1 MSTVVS
7 ADRDTEPAANTV
19 ERQEKPAASGRGILG
34 QAALYAILLLGSAI
48 MLLPLIWMVSTA
60 SKPIEE
66 TIIPEFRLIPGEFL
80 LPENLVKAFQRVPM
94 ILYFRNSVIVTAAV
108 TAGRVLLCALAGYSF
123 AKFTYR
129 GRDLLF
135 ALVLSTMM
143 IPFYVVVIPLY
154 IVVYQLGW
162 LNNLIA
168 LIVPGLVTAFGVFL
182 LRQFMMGV
190 PSELIDAARI
200 DGASEPRTF
209 VTIVLPLTKPA
220 LVTLAIFTFMST
232 WDDYVW
238 PLLVITR
245 QDLLTV
251 PLGLAAFTQEYI
263 TYYNELMAAA
273 LIGMAPTFLV
283 FLIFQREFVEGV
295 SLSGIKG

>member
-1 MSTVVS
+1 MSTIVS
-7 ADRDTEPAANTV
+7 ADRDSEPAGTAV
-19 ERQEKPAASGRGILG
+19 DWQRKPTASGRWIFG
-34 QAALYAILLLGSAI
+34 QAALYATLLLGSVV
-48 MLLPLIWMVSTA
+48 MLLPLIWMLSTA

-66 TIIPEFRLIPGEFL
+66 TIIPEFRLIPGQFL
-80 LPENLVKAFQRVPM
+80 LLENLTKAFQRVPM
-94 ILYFRNSVIVTAAV
+94 ILYFRNSIIVTAAV
-108 TAGRVLLCALAGYSF
+108 TAGRVFLCALAGYSF

-129 GRDLLF
+129 GRDMLF
-135 ALVLSTMM
+135 MLVLSTMM

-209 VTIVLPLTKPA
+209 LTIVLPLTKPA

-238 PLLVITR
+238 PLLVITK

-273 LIGMAPTFLV
+273 LIGMAPTFIV

>member
-1 MSTVVS
+1 MSTIASTERDSDS
-7 ADRDTEPAANTV
+7 AATPVDWKKDTTATARRTV
-19 ERQEKPAASGRGILG
+19 G
-34 QAALYAILLLGSAI
+34 QATLYAILILGSVV
-48 MLLPLIWMVSTA
+48 MLLPLVWMVSTA

-66 TIIPEFRLIPGEFL
+66 TIIPQFRLIPSQFL
-80 LPENLVKAFQRVPM
+80 LLENLERAFQRVPM
-94 ILYFRNSVIVTAAV
+94 ITYFRNSIIVTAAV
-108 TAGRVLLCALAGYSF
+108 TAGRVFLCALAGYSF

-135 ALVLSTMM
+135 MLVLSTMM

-162 LNNLIA
+162 LNSLIA
-168 LIVPGLVTAFGVFL
+168 LIVPGVVTAFGVFL
-182 LRQFMMGV
+182 MRQFMLGV
-190 PSELIDAARI
+190 PGELIDAARI

-209 VTIVLPLTKPA
+209 LTIVLPLTKPA

-238 PLLVITR
+238 PLLVITKP
-245 QDLLTV
+245 DLLTV

-273 LIGMAPTFLV
+273 LIGMAPTFIV

>member
-1 MSTVVS
+1 MSTVASTERDSDTAVS
-7 ADRDTEPAANTV
+7 GMDWRKETTSTV
-19 ERQEKPAASGRGILG
+19 RKTIG
-34 QAALYAILLLGSAI
+34 QSALYAVLILGSVV
-48 MLLPLIWMVSTA
+48 MLLPLVWMVSTA

-66 TIIPEFRLIPGEFL
+66 TIIPQFRLIPGEFL
-80 LPENLVKAFQRVPM
+80 LLENLTKAFLRVPM
-94 ILYFRNSVIVTAAV
+94 ITYFRNSAVVTAAV
-108 TAGRVLLCALAGYSF
+108 TAGRVFLCALAGYSF

-129 GRDLLF
+129 GRDILF
-135 ALVLSTMM
+135 MLVLSTMM

-182 LRQFMMGV
+182 MRQFMLGV
-190 PSELIDAARI
+190 PGELIDAARI

-209 VTIVLPLTKPA
+209 LTIVLPLTKPA

-238 PLLVITR
+238 PLLVITKP
-245 QDLLTV
+245 DLLTV

-273 LIGMAPTFLV
+273 LIGMAPTFII

>member
-1 MSTVVS
+1 MSTIASTKRDSDS
-7 ADRDTEPAANTV
+7 AATPVDWKKETTATARRTV
-19 ERQEKPAASGRGILG
+19 G
-34 QAALYAILLLGSAI
+34 QATLYAILILGSVV
-48 MLLPLIWMVSTA
+48 MLLPLVWMVSTA

-66 TIIPEFRLIPGEFL
+66 TIIPQFRLIPSQFL
-80 LPENLVKAFQRVPM
+80 LLENLERAFQRVPM
-94 ILYFRNSVIVTAAV
+94 ITYFRNSIIVTVAV
-108 TAGRVLLCALAGYSF
+108 TAGRVFLCALAGYSF

-135 ALVLSTMM
+135 MLVLSTMM

-162 LNNLIA
+162 LNSLIA
-168 LIVPGLVTAFGVFL
+168 LIVPGVVTAFGVFL
-182 LRQFMMGV
+182 MRQFMLGV
-190 PSELIDAARI
+190 PGELIDAARI

-209 VTIVLPLTKPA
+209 LTIVLPLTKPA

-238 PLLVITR
+238 PLLVITKP
-245 QDLLTV
+245 DLLTV

-273 LIGMAPTFLV
+273 LIGMAPTFIV

>member
-1 MSTVVS
+1 MSTIVS
-7 ADRDTEPAANTV
+7 ADQDSEPAGTAADWQ
-19 ERQEKPAASGRGILG
+19 RKPAVSSRWAFG
-34 QAALYAILLLGSAI
+34 QAALYVVLILGSVI
-48 MLLPLIWMVSTA
+48 MILPLVWMLSTA

-66 TIIPEFRLIPGEFL
+66 TIIPEFRLIPGQFL
-80 LPENLVKAFQRVPM
+80 LLENLIKAFERVPM
-94 ILYFRNSVIVTAAV
+94 ILYFRNSIIVTAAV

-135 ALVLSTMM
+135 MLVLSTMM

-182 LRQFMMGV
+182 LRQFMLGV

-209 VTIVLPLTKPA
+209 LTIVLPLTKPA

-245 QDLLTV
+245 TDLLTV

-273 LIGMAPTFLV
+273 LIGMAPTFIV